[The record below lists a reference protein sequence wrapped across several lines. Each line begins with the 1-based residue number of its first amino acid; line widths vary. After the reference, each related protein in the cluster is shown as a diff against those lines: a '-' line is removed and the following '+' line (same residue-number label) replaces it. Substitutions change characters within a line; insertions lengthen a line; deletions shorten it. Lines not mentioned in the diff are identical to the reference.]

1 MLLFLLVRLY
11 WFRDWEKIKSLN
23 NDDKKYPRLM
33 FMKIEKFQITI
44 NKPFR
49 PSSYL
54 CCPPPSYLGLN
65 QQGQCRAKQS
75 LNWVKAL
82 YWELSLGRGG
92 NYPLE
97 DELGWA
103 WQLELSLHHLDQAL
117 KRVVCHRCGTSASIW
132 TKQNLEEK
140 SSTFSAIQTFF
151 RSNFFPDPA
160 QSKARGQP
168 RLVCNNTISIW

>member
-54 CCPPPSYLGLN
+54 CCPPPILFRVKPAGTV
-65 QQGQCRAKQS
+65 QGQAKLKLS
-75 LNWVKAL
+75 ESAL
-82 YWELSLGRGG
+82 LG
-92 NYPLE
+92 
-97 DELGWA
+97 
-103 WQLELSLHHLDQAL
+103 
-117 KRVVCHRCGTSASIW
+117 
-132 TKQNLEEK
+132 
-140 SSTFSAIQTFF
+140 AIF
-151 RSNFFPDPA
+151 
-160 QSKARGQP
+160 G
-168 RLVCNNTISIW
+168 